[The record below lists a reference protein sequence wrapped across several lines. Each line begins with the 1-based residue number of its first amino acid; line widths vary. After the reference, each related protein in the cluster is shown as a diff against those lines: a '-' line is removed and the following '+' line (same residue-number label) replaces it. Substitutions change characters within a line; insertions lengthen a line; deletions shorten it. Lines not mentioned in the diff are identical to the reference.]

1 MPIKECFTVD
11 KLLDHLT
18 DVSRAYN
25 VGYALGL
32 TEYDID
38 HLPESEFQ
46 RLIPLAKEVVA
57 GDRSTDQHRTL
68 ALHMGIARYAA
79 GDPLAFASGPRAEEA
94 ALETAVSL

>member
-1 MPIKECFTVD
+1 MQVTTEE
-11 KLLDHLT
+11 LLDHLC

-32 TEYDID
+32 TEDDID

-79 GDPLAFASGPRAEEA
+79 GDPLAFASGPRVEA
-94 ALETAVSL
+94 ALGTAVSL